1 MGVYYGQRLSSNDK
15 DEVLQSYQSGIIKEM
30 VATNAFGFGV
40 DQPDVETVV
49 QIGVPPTME
58 KLVQEFGRAEGTKGK
73 LKVSKYNQHT

>member
-1 MGVYYGQRLSSNDK
+1 
-15 DEVLQSYQSGIIKEM
+15 M

-58 KLVQEFGRAEGTKGK
+58 KQVQEFERAEGTKGK